1 MSERPESEE
10 TDEQETG
17 RGVADARARRRV
29 GRYRRPGGPSW
40 RGRLAARA
48 DVARL
53 WLGARFLNEIEAGRG
68 FLWLPVGMAVGIG
81 IYFSLPREPM
91 LWALS
96 GLCLATVVIARRLRE
111 RPFGFPIAALIAAIA
126 VGLAIA
132 KARTELVSAPRLE
145 REQTATVI
153 GWVEDIEEA
162 RGGLRLLIRVAS
174 ISRVSSPDQPYRVR
188 MSVRH
193 PGDIRLRAGDG
204 VLVRGRL
211 RPPRGPPIPGGYDF
225 ARAQYFAGIGAT
237 GFAYGAPKSAG
248 PGLGA
253 PPWDLKVTAVVNAAR
268 GAIAARIRDV
278 LAGDTGAVASALI
291 VGQRR
296 GISEETTEDLRIA
309 GLAHI
314 LAISGLHMALV
325 AGTVFGVVRGL
336 LALFPAIALRH
347 PVRQW
352 AALTALGAGTVYL
365 GLSGAGI
372 ATQRAFVMA
381 AIVFAAILAGR
392 PALTMR
398 SVAVAALIVMALA
411 PEVVVGPSF
420 QMSFAAVVALI
431 AAYEILS
438 ERRGAVAF
446 ERRGIAGLALRTL
459 GFYVGGLALT
469 SMIAGMATAPFA
481 VFHFQRLAPL
491 GLLANLLAMPLVAF
505 LVMPLGVLSL
515 IAIPFGLDPLVL
527 PAMGWGI
534 DRVIAIADWVA
545 AATGTGSIVGR
556 VPGSAVLCA
565 TAGLLWLALW
575 KTRLRLFGLA
585 GIGLGLAFAPLAA
598 TPDLLISDD
607 GRLVALRG
615 ADGALHFAPNAKNDF
630 VVGTWLRADGDARA
644 TDDPSLV
651 AGVRCDDLGCI
662 LEGSGK
668 KPGMSGRGPPSAA
681 ADTVVTPL
689 PNSTAPPD
697 GGTMALDVVEGS
709 SASKTLAANPP
720 GAALPANGT
729 TPPAR
734 PPPDLPTGLAA
745 AERVHGSWRV
755 ALVRRSL
762 AFAEDCRAAD
772 IVVASFAAPKDCAKH
787 AVVFDRVSLARSGA
801 LSLTFT
807 GANTEAPFQIE
818 TALPKLRRPWH
829 PPAPSER
836 R

>member
-1 MSERPESEE
+1 M
-10 TDEQETG
+10 
-17 RGVADARARRRV
+17 
-29 GRYRRPGGPSW
+29 
-40 RGRLAARA
+40 

-91 LWALS
+91 LFALA
-96 GLCLATVVIARRLRE
+96 GLALAAVLVARRLRE
-111 RPFGFPIAALIAAIA
+111 RPFGFPIAALIAAMA
-126 VGLAIA
+126 AGLVIA
-132 KARTELVSAPRLE
+132 KARTELVAAPRLD
-145 REQTATVI
+145 REMTATVI
-153 GWVEDIEEA
+153 GWVEEAEEA
-162 RGGLRLLIRVAS
+162 SGGLRLLIRVSS
-174 ISRVSSPDQPYRVR
+174 ISDVSSPDQPDRVR

-193 PGDIRLRAGDG
+193 TGDIRLRAGDG
-204 VLVRGRL
+204 VSVRGRL

-237 GFAYGAPKSAG
+237 GFAYGAPKPAG
-248 PGLGA
+248 PGLGP
-253 PPWDLKVTAVVNAAR
+253 PPWDLKARAILNGAR
-268 GAIAARIRDV
+268 GAVAARIRDV
-278 LAGDTGAVASALI
+278 LSGDTGAVASALI

-296 GISEETTEDLRIA
+296 GISEETTEALRTA

-336 LALFPAIALRH
+336 LALFPGIALRH

-352 AALTALGAGTVYL
+352 AALTALGAGAVYL

-398 SVAVAALIVMALA
+398 SVAVAALIVMVLA

-431 AAYEILS
+431 AAYETLS
-438 ERRGAVAF
+438 ERRNATAF
-446 ERRGIAGLALRTL
+446 ERRGIAGLALKTL

-469 SMIAGMATAPFA
+469 SLIAGLATAPYA

-491 GLLANLLAMPLVAF
+491 GLVANLAAMPLVAF
-505 LVMPLGVLSL
+505 VVMPLGVLSL

-534 DRVIAIADWVA
+534 DRVIGIADWVA

-556 VPGSAVLCA
+556 VPGVAVLSA

-585 GIGLGLAFAPLAA
+585 GIGLGMALAPLAA
-598 TPDLLISDD
+598 TPHLLISDD

-615 ADGALHFAPNAKNDF
+615 PGGTLRFAPDTRNDF
-630 VVGTWLRADGDARA
+630 VVGTWLRADGDPRPV
-644 TDDPSLV
+644 DDPSLV
-651 AGVRCDDLGCI
+651 AGVLCDDLGCV
-662 LEGSGK
+662 LEGAERQVGI
-668 KPGMSGRGPPSAA
+668 SGRGPPTKEAA
-681 ADTVVTPL
+681 ERSGAPASNWGQEATERQY
-689 PNSTAPPD
+689 PNGTGPP
-697 GGTMALDVVEGS
+697 EGS
-709 SASKTLAANPP
+709 LAANDT
-720 GAALPANGT
+720 GERATANGSDLAPQHPET
-729 TPPAR
+729 TAPAR
-734 PPPDLPTGLAA
+734 PPPSAVTDLAA
-745 AERVHGSWRV
+745 IVAKDRARQFWRI

-762 AFAEDCRAAD
+762 AFAEDCHAAD
-772 IVVASFAAPKDCAKH
+772 IIIASFAAPKDCARH
-787 AVVFDRVSLARSGA
+787 ALVFDRAALARTGA
-801 LSLTFT
+801 TAITFT
-807 GANTEAPFQIE
+807 GDGDAPISIE
-818 TALPKLRRPWH
+818 TALSKLRRPWH
-829 PPAPSER
+829 PPAPPER

>member
-1 MSERPESEE
+1 MSERPESGA
-10 TDEQETG
+10 TDEQRTARDGTSDRAHVTARYRGPG
-17 RGVADARARRRV
+17 RG
-29 GRYRRPGGPSW
+29 SW
-40 RGRLAARA
+40 RGRIALRA

-53 WLGARFLNEIEAGRG
+53 WLGARFLAEIEAGRG

-81 IYFSLPREPM
+81 VYFSLPREPM
-91 LWALS
+91 LWALAA
-96 GLCLATVVIARRLRE
+96 LALATVLIARRLRE
-111 RPFGFPIAALIAAIA
+111 KPFGFPIAALVAAVA
-126 VGLAIA
+126 VGLAVA
-132 KARTELVSAPRLE
+132 KARTDLVAAPRLD
-145 REQTATVI
+145 REMTATVI
-153 GWVEDIEEA
+153 GWVEDVEDA
-162 RGGLRLLIRVAS
+162 GGGLRLLIRVAS
-174 ISRVSSPDQPYRVR
+174 IFGISSPGQPDRVR

-204 VLVRGRL
+204 VSVRGRL

-225 ARAQYFAGIGAT
+225 ARAQFYSGIGAT
-237 GFAYGAPKSAG
+237 GFAYGAPKAAG
-248 PGLGA
+248 PGLGDA
-253 PPWDLKVTAVVNAAR
+253 PWDLKAKAVVNGAR
-268 GAIAARIRDV
+268 GAIAARIADV
-278 LAGDTGAVASALI
+278 LSGDTGAVASALI

-296 GISEETTEDLRIA
+296 GISQGTTEALRTA

-352 AALTALGAGTVYL
+352 AALTALAAGAVYL

-398 SVAVAALIVMALA
+398 SVAIAALIVMVLA

-431 AAYEILS
+431 AAYETLS
-438 ERRGAVAF
+438 ERRRAAAF
-446 ERRGIAGLALRTL
+446 ERRGIAGFALRSL

-469 SMIAGMATAPFA
+469 SLIAGLATAPFA
-481 VFHFQRLAPL
+481 VLHFQRLAPL

-534 DRVIAIADWVA
+534 DRVIGIADWVA

-556 VPGSAVLCA
+556 VPGFAALCA

-585 GIGLGLAFAPLAA
+585 GLGLGMAMAPLAD
-598 TPDLLISDD
+598 TPDLFISDD

-615 ADGALHFAPNAKNDF
+615 PDGLLHFAPNAKNDF
-630 VVGTWLRADGDARA
+630 VVGTWLRADGDPRTAA
-644 TDDPSLV
+644 DPSLV

-662 LEGSGK
+662 LEGRGTEWRM
-668 KPGMSGRGPPSAA
+668 PGTGPPTNAEQA
-681 ADTVVTPL
+681 TAPTPATK
-689 PNSTAPPD
+689 NSTGPPD
-697 GGTMALDVVEGS
+697 RDAMAPDVVDRS
-709 SASKTLAANPP
+709 SAPAP
-720 GAALPANGT
+720 GAAGSENEPIVPT
-729 TPPAR
+729 S
-734 PPPDLPTGLAA
+734 PPPSPATASVAA
-745 AERVHGSWRV
+745 DGPVHRRWRV

-772 IVVASFAAPKDCAKH
+772 IVVASFAVPKDCAKH
-787 AVVFDRVSLARSGA
+787 AFVFDRAALARSGA
-801 LSLTFT
+801 LAITFT
-807 GANTEAPFQIE
+807 GDPQAPVEIE

-829 PPAPSER
+829 PPAPQDR